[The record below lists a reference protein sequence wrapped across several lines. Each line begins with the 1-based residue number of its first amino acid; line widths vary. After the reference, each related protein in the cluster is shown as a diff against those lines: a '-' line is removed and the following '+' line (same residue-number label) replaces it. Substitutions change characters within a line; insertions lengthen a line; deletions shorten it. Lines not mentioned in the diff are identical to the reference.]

1 MKRKWFV
8 YLVIFA
14 VILVLPLFRNT
25 NADKTNPDDS
35 ATFKLPSSLVRIEDE
50 AFKGTAIE
58 TVVFPDGLINIGPGA
73 FEDVA
78 ALKNVYIPDTTA
90 YIADSAFSNTSDLTI
105 HGIEGS
111 YAKKWAY
118 AHEVPFIVDNVW
130 NKTDQIR
137 KVHNLES
144 NPAYYRYIAS
154 LVLIVSFT
162 FYVSYDIR
170 SRRPQDRQE
179 LNPIDYC
186 FP

>member
-35 ATFKLPSSLVRIEDE
+35 ATFKLPSSLVTIENE
-50 AFKGTAIE
+50 AFEGTAVE
-58 TVVFPDGLINIGPGA
+58 TVVLPDGLIDIGPGA
-73 FEDVA
+73 FEAVA
-78 ALKNVYIPDTTA
+78 TLKDVYIPDTTT
-90 YIADSAFSNTSDLTI
+90 YIADSAFAITSDLTI
-105 HGIEGS
+105 HGVEGS
-111 YAKKWAY
+111 YAKEWAY
-118 AHEVPFIVDNVW
+118 RHEVSFVADNIWTV
-130 NKTDQIR
+130 TSQIR
-137 KVHNLES
+137 DAHNLQI
-144 NPAYYRYIAS
+144 NPAYWQYITL
-154 LVLIVSFT
+154 LVLIISIA
-162 FYVSYDIR
+162 FYVFYDYR